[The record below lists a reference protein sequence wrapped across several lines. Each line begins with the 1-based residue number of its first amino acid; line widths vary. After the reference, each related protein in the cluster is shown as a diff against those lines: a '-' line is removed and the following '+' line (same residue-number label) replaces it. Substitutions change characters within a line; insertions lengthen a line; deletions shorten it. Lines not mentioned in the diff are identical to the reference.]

1 MSKLNKKELDLIQQ
15 GLASKIVSLW
25 SSGDDASEFE
35 TLAEKISF
43 MRSELL
49 LDEINKK

>member
-1 MSKLNKKELDLIQQ
+1 MSKLNRKELDLIQQ

-25 SSGDDASEFE
+25 SSGDDASKFE
-35 TLAEKISF
+35 SLAEKIDF

-49 LDEINKK
+49 LNEINKR